1 MMASFK
7 GVFVAAVLGASIAV
21 SSLGQV
27 PSRTIVHFTISV
39 PTAVTIGN
47 YVLAPGTYVLY
58 QDSQARELFALY
70 PGSLAKEPIAQILT
84 TRTPYWA
91 VRNNRQTRIELK
103 MVESR
108 SGLMP
113 VVKGFNVPWA
123 DRWDIVSVVAK
134 RDSGYMTRIK

>member
-1 MMASFK
+1 MMASLRR
-7 GVFVAAVLGASIAV
+7 VFVAVLFGASISF

-58 QDSQARELFALY
+58 QDSQARDLFAIY
-70 PGSLAKEPIAQILT
+70 PGSLAVEPIAQILT

-91 VRNNRQTRIELK
+91 VRNDRQTRVELK

-108 SGLMP
+108 AGLMP
-113 VVKGFNVPWA
+113 AMKGFNVPYA
-123 DRWDIVSVVAK
+123 DRWNIVSVVAK
-134 RDSGYMTRIK
+134 HDSGYMTRIK

>member
-1 MMASFK
+1 MMASLRR
-7 GVFVAAVLGASIAV
+7 VFVAVLFGASMSF

-58 QDSQARELFALY
+58 QDSQARDLFAIY
-70 PGSLAKEPIAQILT
+70 PGSLAVEPIAQILT

-91 VRNNRQTRIELK
+91 VRNDRQTRVELK

-108 SGLMP
+108 AGLMP
-113 VVKGFNVPWA
+113 AMKGFNVPYA
-123 DRWDIVSVVAK
+123 DRWNIVSVVAK
-134 RDSGYMTRIK
+134 HDSGYMTRIK